1 VSVGSDASA
10 LAGIRVL
17 DLTRYLAGPFCTM
30 LLGDHGADVVKV
42 ESPRGREF
50 RAPGAARDNYFF
62 LSSNRGK
69 RSLVLDLASASGRE
83 LLLRILPRFDV
94 IVENFRP
101 GVMGALGLAHE
112 TLRSRFP
119 RLVVCGISGFGA
131 DGPYR
136 DRPGFDQIAQG
147 MSGFMSLT
155 GTSESGPTR
164 AGIAIA
170 DLLAGIF
177 AAQGILLALFER
189 ERSGQGQIVTT
200 SLLEAMVG
208 VLSWGAGMHFE
219 TGAAPGPA
227 GQHHP
232 LASPYGRFRV
242 GERWLNVAA
251 GSEAI
256 WKRLA
261 RALDHP
267 EWLVDAR
274 FEDALARV
282 RNRDELGREIESVLS
297 ERSVEHWVEVLNAAG
312 VPAGPVLD
320 VAEVFRDPQVLA
332 RGMLVELPHPE
343 LGVFRTTGLPVKLT
357 RSPGRVERRPPLHGE
372 HSEEVLREC
381 GLDAAEV
388 AALRRAGV
396 VGGGGREAT

>member
-1 VSVGSDASA
+1 VSAGFGGAA
-10 LAGIRVL
+10 TLAGVRVL

-50 RAPGAARDNYFF
+50 RAPGATRDNYFF

-69 RSLVLDLASASGRE
+69 RSLVLDLGSAPGRE

-101 GVMGALGLAHE
+101 GVMEALGLAHE
-112 TLRSRFP
+112 ALRSRFP

-155 GTSESGPTR
+155 GTAESGPTR

-177 AAQGILLALFER
+177 AVQGILLALLER
-189 ERSGQGQIVTT
+189 ERSGQGQVVHT

-232 LASPYGRFRV
+232 LSSPYGRFRV
-242 GERWLNVAA
+242 GDRWLNVAA
-251 GSEAI
+251 GSDAI
-256 WKRLA
+256 WERLA
-261 RALDHP
+261 GALGHP
-267 EWLVDAR
+267 EWLADAR
-274 FEDALARV
+274 FGDALARV
-282 RNRDELGREIESVLS
+282 RNRDALSGEIETALAG
-297 ERSVEHWVEVLNAAG
+297 RSVEHWVLVLNAAG

-332 RGMLVELPHPE
+332 RRMLVELPHPE
-343 LGVFRTTGLPVKLT
+343 VGVFRTTGLPVKLS
-357 RSPGRVERRPPLHGE
+357 RSPGRIERRPPLHGE
-372 HSEEVLREC
+372 HTDEVLLEC
-381 GLDAAEV
+381 GLPRSEIE
-388 AALRRAGV
+388 ALRSDGV
-396 VGGGGREAT
+396 IGE

>member
-30 LLGDHGADVVKV
+30 LLGDHGADVVKI

-69 RSLVLDLASASGRE
+69 RSLVLDLGSNAGRE

-155 GTSESGPTR
+155 GTAESGPTR

-189 ERSGQGQIVTT
+189 GQSGQGQIVNT

-232 LASPYGRFRV
+232 LASPYGRCRV
-242 GERWLNVAA
+242 GERWRNVAA

-261 RALDHP
+261 RALGHP

-282 RNRDELGREIESVLS
+282 RNRDALSREIEAALAG
-297 ERSVEHWVEVLNAAG
+297 RSVAHWVEVLNAAG

-320 VAEVFRDPQVLA
+320 VAEVFRDPQVLVPQSGQHA
-332 RGMLVELPHPE
+332 
-343 LGVFRTTGLPVKLT
+343 
-357 RSPGRVERRPPLHGE
+357 GRRR
-372 HSEEVLREC
+372 
-381 GLDAAEV
+381 
-388 AALRRAGV
+388 
-396 VGGGGREAT
+396 GREPRFRSARR

>member
-1 VSVGSDASA
+1 MPTDSGGAPT
-10 LAGIRVL
+10 LAGVRVL
-17 DLTRYLAGPFCTM
+17 DLTRYLAGPFCTQ

-50 RAPGAARDNYFF
+50 RPAGATRDNYFF
-62 LSSNRGK
+62 LSSNRAK
-69 RSLVLDLASASGRE
+69 RSLVLDLASEPGRE

-101 GVMGALGLAHE
+101 GVMEARGLGHEAL
-112 TLRSRFP
+112 RKRFP

-131 DGPYR
+131 EGPYR

-155 GTSESGPTR
+155 GTAESGPTR

-177 AAQGILLALFER
+177 AAQGILLALLER
-189 ERSGQGQIVTT
+189 ERSGQGQIVHT

-232 LASPYGRFRV
+232 LSSPYGRFRV
-242 GERWLNVAA
+242 GDRWLNIAAA
-251 GSEAI
+251 GETI
-256 WKRLA
+256 WRRLA
-261 RALDHP
+261 GALGHP
-267 EWLVDAR
+267 EWPDDPR
-274 FEDALARV
+274 FGDALARV
-282 RNRDELGREIESVLS
+282 RNRDALGAEIEAALAG
-297 ERSVEHWVEVLNAAG
+297 RSVEDWVERLNAAG

-332 RGMLVELPHPE
+332 RQMLVELPHPE
-343 LGVFRTTGLPVKLT
+343 LGVFRTTGLPVKLS
-357 RSPGRVERRPPLHGE
+357 RSPGRVVRRPPLHGE
-372 HSEEVLREC
+372 HTDEVLLEC
-381 GLDAAEV
+381 GLERAEIE
-388 AALRRAGV
+388 ALRRAGA
-396 VGGGGREAT
+396 VGGATA